1 MDFSN
6 RLSYKSLNDVDE
18 KKFIEAIKE
27 VTRDTLDKE
36 DQLSIKSLGEEE
48 TATKYFAILKDID
61 YRVDYWK
68 LGYIEDSLVELIVPQ
83 KFNEEVG
90 AINYIGVVP
99 ETRGNGYVVD
109 LLQKGTEILF
119 NDGVKKIIADIDKEN
134 FPMENVLIKIGF
146 KEENI
151 VLIYTYNL

>member
-1 MDFSN
+1 M
-6 RLSYKSLNDVDE
+6 
-18 KKFIEAIKE
+18 
-27 VTRDTLDKE
+27 TRDTLDKE